1 MDIYMRYLDMEYLF
15 IVSSRITIQSH
26 AEFSDRFYA
35 CMDAVIF
42 TKDGK
47 GVIFILDT
55 DGVMQ
60 LIALIIMIL
69 LSAFFSSAETA
80 LSTANRVRLKTM
92 ADEGNKRAKTALYVL
107 EHYGRMLSAI
117 LIGNNVVNLSASAL
131 ATTLAIR
138 INFTVGIATAILTVV
153 ILLFGEITP
162 KNMGMVSAEKLALLY
177 SPVILGLMKVM
188 TPVIV
193 VIDFL
198 AKGIMRLL
206 HIDMDKKPTMTENEL
221 RTYVE
226 VGHEDGVIESEER
239 EMIYNVFDF
248 GDAVAKD
255 VMIPRIDMVTVDRE
269 ATYDEVMQIFKEC
282 MYTRIPVYQEDKDNI
297 VGMINIKDFIL
308 VEDKEAFRIEDI
320 LREAYYTYEF
330 KKTADL
336 LVEMRQ
342 KCFNVAFVLNEYGGT
357 AGMITLEDLLEEIVG
372 EIRDEYDSDEEQ
384 LIQKMQERTYL
395 VEGSM
400 KLSDINDELHTELSS
415 EDYDSIGGLV
425 IEHLDR
431 VPEDGARIVT
441 EQGIRLQVQGVS
453 QNRIL
458 KVIMELP
465 EPEHTEDEEAAAEEN
480 RGGAGA

>member
-1 MDIYMRYLDMEYLF
+1 M
-15 IVSSRITIQSH
+15 
-26 AEFSDRFYA
+26 
-35 CMDAVIF
+35 
-42 TKDGK
+42 
-47 GVIFILDT
+47 DT

-60 LIALIIMIL
+60 LVALIILVL
-69 LSAFFSSAETA
+69 LSAFFSSAETS
-80 LSTANRVRLKTM
+80 LTTVNRVRLKTL
-92 ADEGNKRAKTALYVL
+92 ADEGNRRAKTALEVL
-107 EHYGRMLSAI
+107 DKYGKMLSAI
-117 LIGNNVVNLSASAL
+117 LIGNNIVNLSASAL
-131 ATTLAIR
+131 ATTLAIH
-138 INFTVGIATAILTVV
+138 IHFTVGIATAILTVV
-153 ILLFGEITP
+153 ILIFGEIVP
-162 KNMGMVSAEKLALLY
+162 KNMAMINSEKMALLY
-177 SPVILGLMKVM
+177 ASLISGFMKLL
-188 TPVIV
+188 TPVIF
-193 VIDFL
+193 VIDSL
-198 AKGIMRLL
+198 AKGIMKLFRV
-206 HIDMDKKPTMTENEL
+206 DGDKKTAMTENEL

-255 VMIPRIDMVTVDRE
+255 VMIPRIDMVTVDKE
-269 ATYDEVMQIFKEC
+269 ATYEEVMEVFKDC
-282 MYTRIPVYQEDKDNI
+282 MYTRIPVFEEDKDNI
-297 VGMINIKDFIL
+297 IGLINIKDFIL
-308 VEDKEAFRIEDI
+308 VEDKEHFGISDI
-320 LREAYYTYEF
+320 LRQAYYTYEF

-384 LIQKMQERTYL
+384 LIQKMQDRTYL

-400 KLSDINDELHTELSS
+400 KLSDINDELGTDLKS
-415 EDYDSIGGLV
+415 EDYDSIGGLI

-431 VPEDGARIVT
+431 VPEDGAQIVT

-465 EPEHTEDEEAAAEEN
+465 EKKEPEEDSTKDSEKGSEKEK
-480 RGGAGA
+480 

>member
-1 MDIYMRYLDMEYLF
+1 M
-15 IVSSRITIQSH
+15 
-26 AEFSDRFYA
+26 
-35 CMDAVIF
+35 
-42 TKDGK
+42 
-47 GVIFILDT
+47 DT

-60 LIALIIMIL
+60 LVALIILVL
-69 LSAFFSSAETA
+69 LSAFFSSAETS
-80 LSTANRVRLKTM
+80 LTTVNRVRLKTL
-92 ADEGNKRAKTALYVL
+92 ADEGNRRAKTALEVL
-107 EHYGRMLSAI
+107 EKYGKMLSAI
-117 LIGNNVVNLSASAL
+117 LIGNNIVNLSASAL
-131 ATTLAIR
+131 ATTLAIH
-138 INFTVGIATAILTVV
+138 IHFTVGIATAILTVV
-153 ILLFGEITP
+153 ILIFGEIVP
-162 KNMGMVSAEKLALLY
+162 KNMAMINSEKMALLY
-177 SPVILGLMKVM
+177 ASLISGFMKLL
-188 TPVIV
+188 TPVIF
-193 VIDFL
+193 VIDSL
-198 AKGIMRLL
+198 AKGIMKLFRV
-206 HIDMDKKPTMTENEL
+206 DGDKKTAMTENEL

-255 VMIPRIDMVTVDRE
+255 VMIPRIDMVTVDKE
-269 ATYDEVMQIFKEC
+269 ATYEEVMEVFKDC
-282 MYTRIPVYQEDKDNI
+282 MYTRIPVFEEDKDNI
-297 VGMINIKDFIL
+297 IGLINIKDFIL
-308 VEDKEAFRIEDI
+308 VEDKEHFRISDI
-320 LREAYYTYEF
+320 LRQAYYTYEF

-384 LIQKMQERTYL
+384 LIQKMQDRTYL

-400 KLSDINDELHTELSS
+400 KLSDINDELGTDLKS
-415 EDYDSIGGLV
+415 EDYDSIGGLI

-431 VPEDGARIVT
+431 VPEDGAQIVT

-465 EPEHTEDEEAAAEEN
+465 EKKEPEEDSTKDSEKGSEKEK
-480 RGGAGA
+480 

>member
-1 MDIYMRYLDMEYLF
+1 M
-15 IVSSRITIQSH
+15 
-26 AEFSDRFYA
+26 
-35 CMDAVIF
+35 
-42 TKDGK
+42 
-47 GVIFILDT
+47 DT

-60 LIALIIMIL
+60 LVALIILVL
-69 LSAFFSSAETA
+69 LSAFFSSAETS
-80 LSTANRVRLKTM
+80 LTTVNRVRLKTL
-92 ADEGNKRAKTALYVL
+92 ADEGNRRAKTALEVL
-107 EHYGRMLSAI
+107 DKYGKMLSAI
-117 LIGNNVVNLSASAL
+117 LIGNNIVNLSASAL
-131 ATTLAIR
+131 ATTLAIH
-138 INFTVGIATAILTVV
+138 IHFTVGIATAILTVV
-153 ILLFGEITP
+153 ILIFGEIVP
-162 KNMGMVSAEKLALLY
+162 KNMAMINSEKMALLY
-177 SPVILGLMKVM
+177 ASLISGFMKLL
-188 TPVIV
+188 TPVIF
-193 VIDFL
+193 VIDSL
-198 AKGIMRLL
+198 AKGIMKLFRV
-206 HIDMDKKPTMTENEL
+206 DGDKKTAMTENEL

-255 VMIPRIDMVTVDRE
+255 VMIPRIDMVTVDKE
-269 ATYDEVMQIFKEC
+269 ATYEEVMEVFKDC
-282 MYTRIPVYQEDKDNI
+282 MYTRIPVFEEDKDNI
-297 VGMINIKDFIL
+297 IGLINIKDFIL
-308 VEDKEAFRIEDI
+308 VEDKEHFRISDI
-320 LREAYYTYEF
+320 LRQAYYTYEF

-384 LIQKMQERTYL
+384 LIQKMQDRTYL

-400 KLSDINDELHTELSS
+400 KLSDINDELGTDLKS
-415 EDYDSIGGLV
+415 EDYDSIGGLI

-431 VPEDGARIVT
+431 VPEDGAQIVT

-465 EPEHTEDEEAAAEEN
+465 EKKEPEEDSTKDSEKGSEKEK
-480 RGGAGA
+480 